1 MAQNYAVL
9 ADEFVKAFYDFYD
22 NPAKRVG
29 LEQLYHVRLSEYL
42 SMVVFNRHQNI
53 LSTSSAFMSTYNV

>member
-1 MAQNYAVL
+1 MVIDFDNKIFLKTFKMAQNYAVL
-9 ADEFVKAFYDFYD
+9 ADEFVKAYYDFYD

-42 SMVVFNRHQNI
+42 SMVVFN
-53 LSTSSAFMSTYNV
+53 